1 MLNSCIIIS
10 TLTLSLG
17 CHKRSIHEIIKAV
30 DFPPLLPTLQTR
42 GVVLAADFVVVVGAA
57 DGGVLLVL
65 QDVEQEL
72 VELDFFG
79 VAASVWVFG
88 KLGGGC

>member
-1 MLNSCIIIS
+1 M
-10 TLTLSLG
+10 
-17 CHKRSIHEIIKAV
+17 
-30 DFPPLLPTLQTR
+30 
-42 GVVLAADFVVVVGAA
+42 VVGAA